1 MKQTLN
7 VIARESG
14 AERLTTKQWLIV
26 VWWVASVI
34 MATAEVESVIY
45 YVAVLVN
52 FLWATYHFKNLPF
65 TGEE

>member
-14 AERLTTKQWLIV
+14 AERLTKKQWLIV
-26 VWWVASVI
+26 VWWAVSII
-34 MATAEVESVIY
+34 MATAEVESVVY
-45 YVAVLVN
+45 YVAVLVS
-52 FLWATYHFKNLPF
+52 FLWATYYFKNLPF